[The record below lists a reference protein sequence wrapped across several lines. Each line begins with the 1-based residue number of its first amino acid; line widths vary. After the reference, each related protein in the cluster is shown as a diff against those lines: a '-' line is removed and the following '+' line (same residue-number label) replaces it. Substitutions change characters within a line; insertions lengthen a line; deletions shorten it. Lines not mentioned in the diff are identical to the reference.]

1 MYNQRILFTIMFAI
15 HYRVTYAEITIRY
28 YCAIS
33 KSRKEHKHN
42 ACDAIYVYVNILV
55 STNTP
60 FIVTP
65 ISSLISI
72 MSFLP
77 FQILHLYCCRAWCA
91 GMQGSGA
98 WLLIWGESPPPSWQ
112 VRVFHTSL
120 VDTWIVPIQMTIPR
134 RSSQARK
141 RTSKNTTLWKDWE
154 CKLWT
159 LSQMHVNG
167 RKKKISASLS
177 VPLYLCTSML
187 LQYRFLCLDL

>member
-33 KSRKEHKHN
+33 KSRREHKHN

-60 FIVTP
+60 FLVTP

-98 WLLIWGESPPPSWQ
+98 WLLIWGEWESPPPSWK
-112 VRVFHTSL
+112 VRVFHSSS
-120 VDTWIVPIQMTIPR
+120 VDTRIVPIHKMTIPG

-141 RTSKNTTLWKDWE
+141 RMSKIPPSEKIGNANSGLCHRCMWME
-154 CKLWT
+154 ER
-159 LSQMHVNG
+159 
-167 RKKKISASLS
+167 RKSAPRYQSPCIFVHQCS
-177 VPLYLCTSML
+177 YNIDFCV
-187 LQYRFLCLDL
+187 